1 MKIRK
6 GFVSNSSSSSYIL
19 AGYEISKESVEKLK
33 EQDEEAYYKI
43 AWDTNDFRILQG
55 DEDGVGDKVVAG
67 DYILNIPSDD
77 SGVESDSL
85 SLEDVRKRME
95 IVKENI
101 LEYGF
106 EIIGEGKLFMG
117 TRCT

>member
-43 AWDTNDFRILQG
+43 AWDTYNFRILRG
-55 DEDGVGDKVVAG
+55 CDDGVGDKVVAG
-67 DYILNIPSDD
+67 DYILDISSDD
-77 SGVESDSL
+77 IYIEYGSL

-95 IVKENI
+95 AVKEKI

-106 EIIGEGKLFMG
+106 EIIGEGKLFTG